1 MFLRQ
6 LQLIVAALTC
16 SLSTICAYLYQVSL
30 LNGVA
35 IIGLLWSIYACYK
48 ILSFNL
54 NNDFPAEK
62 LINKEKTEAP
72 QVEIVSKKQPEIF
85 PRNQDT
91 PHNINRE
98 PDSAI
103 KKEPIIS
110 KNLKNSSKL

>member
-6 LQLIVAALTC
+6 LQLIAAALIC
-16 SLSTICAYLYQVSL
+16 SLSAIFSYLYQEPL
-30 LNGVA
+30 LKGVA
-35 IIGLLWSIYACYK
+35 VLGLLWSIYACHK

-54 NNDFPAEK
+54 NNDLPAEK
-62 LINKEKTEAP
+62 LINKEKTQAP

-85 PRNQDT
+85 PRNKDT

-98 PDSAI
+98 PGAAI

-110 KNLKNSSKL
+110 KNLKKSSKI

>member
-6 LQLIVAALTC
+6 LQLIAAALTC
-16 SLSTICAYLYQVSL
+16 SLSAICSYLYQEPL
-30 LNGVA
+30 LKGVA
-35 IIGLLWSIYACYK
+35 VLGLIWSIYACYK

-54 NNDFPAEK
+54 NNDLPAEK
-62 LINKEKTEAP
+62 LINKEKTQAP

-98 PDSAI
+98 PGAAI

-110 KNLKNSSKL
+110 KNLKKSSQI

>member
-6 LQLIVAALTC
+6 LQLIAAALTC
-16 SLSTICAYLYQVSL
+16 SLSTICSYLYQEPL
-30 LNGVA
+30 LKGVA
-35 IIGLLWSIYACYK
+35 VLGLLWSIYACYK

-54 NNDFPAEK
+54 NSDLAEK

-98 PDSAI
+98 PDAAI

-110 KNLKNSSKL
+110 KNLKKSSKI

>member
-6 LQLIVAALTC
+6 LQLIAAALTC
-16 SLSTICAYLYQVSL
+16 SLSAIFSYLYQEPL
-30 LNGVA
+30 LKGVA
-35 IIGLLWSIYACYK
+35 ALGLLWSIYACYK
-48 ILSFNL
+48 ILSFNF
-54 NNDFPAEK
+54 NNECPAEK

-72 QVEIVSKKQPEIF
+72 QVEIVSKKRPEIF

-98 PDSAI
+98 PESAL

-110 KNLKNSSKL
+110 KNLKKSSKI

>member
-6 LQLIVAALTC
+6 LHLILAALTG
-16 SLSTICAYLYQVSL
+16 SLSAICSYLYQVPIFK
-30 LNGVA
+30 GVA
-35 IIGLLWSIYACYK
+35 ILGLLWSIYACYK

-54 NNDFPAEK
+54 NSDLPAEK
-62 LINKEKTEAP
+62 LIYKEETEAP
-72 QVEIVSKKQPEIF
+72 QVEIVSKKQPKIF

-98 PDSAI
+98 PDAAI

-110 KNLKNSSKL
+110 KNLKKSSKI

>member
-6 LQLIVAALTC
+6 LHLILAALTG
-16 SLSTICAYLYQVSL
+16 SLSAICSYLYQVPSFK
-30 LNGVA
+30 GVA
-35 IIGLLWSIYACYK
+35 ILGLLWSIYACYK

-54 NNDFPAEK
+54 NSDLPGEN
-62 LINKEKTEAP
+62 LINKDETEAP

-98 PDSAI
+98 PDAAI

-110 KNLKNSSKL
+110 KNLKKSSKI